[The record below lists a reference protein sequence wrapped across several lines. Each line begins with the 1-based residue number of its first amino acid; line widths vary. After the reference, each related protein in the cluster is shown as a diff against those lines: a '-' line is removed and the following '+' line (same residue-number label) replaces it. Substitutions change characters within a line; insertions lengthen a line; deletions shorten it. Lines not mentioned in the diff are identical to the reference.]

1 MTLLS
6 LMVVLLL
13 SSLMTSAKSWA
24 QGDKVITS
32 VNEISTVQHFFNHY
46 LAHATPQ
53 WNDFI
58 PEKERTLSFQ
68 GKKQALQFVSGFS
81 ASAERMGLQQFELTL
96 IKKEH
101 AYALHLTL
109 TPFFPPSTTQEWYQD
124 TITLID
130 NLIDFEVFYWGV
142 NDETGEYKWHSEW
155 LEKEQQPQLVKI
167 ILSFEDGRYCPEMII
182 PIKVDATYSNA
193 DIDSVPVEDE
203 ADTSQ

>member
-24 QGDKVITS
+24 QGNKIITS
-32 VNEISTVQHFFNHY
+32 VNEISTVQQFFNHY

-58 PEKERTLSFQ
+58 PEKERTFSFQ
-68 GKKQALQFVSGFS
+68 GKKHALQFVSGFS
-81 ASAERMGLQQFELTL
+81 ASAERMGLQQFDISF
-96 IKKEH
+96 IKKGH
-101 AYALHLTL
+101 AYALHLRL
-109 TPFFPPSTTQEWYQD
+109 TPFFPSSTAQEWYED

-130 NLIDFEVFYWGV
+130 NVSDFDVSYWGV

-167 ILSFEDGRYCPEMII
+167 VLSFEDGRYCPEMII

-193 DIDSVPVEDE
+193 DIDSVPVEE
-203 ADTSQ
+203 AADISQ